1 MDMSKST
8 QMGISEYLNAGGLE
22 HEFYDFPYIGN
33 NHPNW
38 LSYFSRWLKPPTSLT
53 IPYSIYLRMIIVKWW
68 GFIIPNG
75 AATKDLRHG
84 KCRCKRLGR
93 SNNYCVWT
101 LEEAEEV
108 FILYN
113 YAYINMYCT
122 LYIWLYICNIIY
134 VILYIYII
142 HTIYIYFKKHYTY
155 LLYIH
160 YTLYIYI

>member
-38 LSYFSRWLKPPTSLT
+38 LSYFSRWSKPPTSLT

-75 AATKDLRHG
+75 AAIKDLGHG

-93 SNNYCVWT
+93 SKNHAFEPWKKLKRY
-101 LEEAEEV
+101 L
-108 FILYN
+108 FYIIIHIYIYLYH
-113 YAYINMYCT
+113 MYCT
-122 LYIWLYICNIIY
+122 LHIYIYDYIYMIIYIWLHIYIY
-134 VILYIYII
+134 VILYM
-142 HTIYIYFKKHYTY
+142 
-155 LLYIH
+155 
-160 YTLYIYI
+160 